1 MSPRVSVIIPHYF
14 AVRAPHLLRIA
25 ADLRQSTLSPAEIL
39 VWNNDRAGTL
49 PDLSRTGM
57 TVIQSPRNEGSRARL
72 LAAQRASDASA
83 YLCFM
88 DNDITFE
95 PQTLASLVAWAERLP
110 GSVVTLE
117 GRASRP
123 VGEPYE
129 RWPKYRGASLAVP
142 ALVAM
147 SLGRGELVPAAIA
160 RRMLTRFPQGD
171 MGRMD
176 DLWWSACAAWERV
189 PIYVVPCT
197 RGVSGLI
204 NLPEFR
210 TGISMTH
217 NYGPERDA
225 ALAAI
230 RGYNGHPRI
239 WNDAS

>member
-1 MSPRVSVIIPHYF
+1 MTPRVSVIIPHYF

-25 ADLRQSTLSPAEIL
+25 ADLRQSTLPPAEIL
-39 VWNNDRAGTL
+39 VWNNDRADTL

-57 TVIQSPRNEGSRARL
+57 TVIQSPRNEGCQSRL

-88 DNDITFE
+88 DNDITLE
-95 PQTLASLVAWAERLP
+95 PQALANLVAWAERLP
-110 GSVVTLE
+110 DSIVTLE
-117 GRASRP
+117 GRAARP
-123 VGEPYE
+123 VGESYE
-129 RWPKYRGASLAVP
+129 QWPKYRGWNLTAPKAV
-142 ALVAM
+142 AL

-160 RRMLTRFPQGD
+160 RRMLTHFPQGD

-197 RGVSGLI
+197 RGVSGLV

-210 TGISMTH
+210 AGISRTQ
-217 NYGPERDA
+217 NYTADRNA

-230 RGYNGHPRI
+230 RGHNGHPRI
-239 WNDAS
+239 WTE